1 MTVQIAHLF
10 ATLCLGVVFFQVA
23 LIAGAP
29 LGAWTQGGHFA
40 GALPW
45 RGRLV
50 AALSVPVLV
59 FMGLAI
65 VSAAGFAGGF
75 WPGWTGWVALAV
87 MAVICLLNWI
97 TPSAPERALWGPVTL
112 IMLGLAGYVLA
123 VGP

>member
-10 ATLCLGVVFFQVA
+10 ATLCLGVVFFQIA

-29 LGAWTQGGHFA
+29 LGAWTQGGRHT

-50 AALSVPVLV
+50 AALSVPVQV

-75 WPGWTGWVALAV
+75 WPRWTGWAALGV
-87 MAVICLLNWI
+87 MAVICGLNWI
-97 TPSAPERALWGPVTL
+97 TPSAPERAFWGPVTL
-112 IMLGLAGYVLA
+112 IMLGLAGYVMA